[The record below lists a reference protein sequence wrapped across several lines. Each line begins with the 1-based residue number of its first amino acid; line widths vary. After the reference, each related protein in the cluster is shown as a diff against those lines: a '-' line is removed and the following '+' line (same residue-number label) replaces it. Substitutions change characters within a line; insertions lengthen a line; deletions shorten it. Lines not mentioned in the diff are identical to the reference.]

1 MQTWRLRQG
10 GTDIDP
16 FCHRLVGG
24 QSPVATKVAS
34 DTIPSRDKYYGG
46 KQGRGQRGAG
56 SVVFQEKWSGATSLM
71 RQHHAEGPAR

>member
-1 MQTWRLRQG
+1 M
-10 GTDIDP
+10 
-16 FCHRLVGG
+16 
-24 QSPVATKVAS
+24 ATKVAS